1 MVYAVNIGEQFKFG
15 ERGIEQ
21 VFPTLG
27 KLIST
32 LLPNLYILAGVIF
45 LILLIFGGLSLI
57 MAAGGGDAQK
67 AEQGK
72 KAVTAAI
79 VGFLIIF
86 ASWWIIQLIETIT
99 GIKILGST
107 L

>member
-1 MVYAVNIGEQFKFG
+1 MFYAVNIGTEFQPATKFG
-15 ERGIEQ
+15 
-21 VFPTLG
+21 TLG
-27 KLIST
+27 SLISVV
-32 LLPNLYILAGVIF
+32 LPNIYILAGI
-45 LILLIFGGLSLI
+45 ILLVLLLFGGLNLI
-57 MAAGGGDAQK
+57 MAAGGGDSQK